1 MYTEKDLF
9 SNNDEQNRGNFD
21 TDVGILELFGK
32 EPLENLQSIISKVTG
47 LGFVTAD
54 FRGEP
59 LTCMT
64 GFTPFCKFTRER
76 GNNGK
81 LCNLSDAFG
90 IVRSAITRKYCI
102 YFCPCGLME
111 VAIPIIVH
119 GKFLGGFLSGQV
131 RCNDAPDDIP
141 RFSGLIQPEYL
152 EEDQAQVDEYFA
164 QLPTYEYQK
173 FSDIAELIYLMVNQ
187 LAENEML
194 RQQQYDS
201 HKIQEQKLTSKINE
215 LEYENSSLTK
225 ELNYMQAKLTPHF
238 ILSLLTDIANLSVL
252 ENAPKTNQMAVA
264 LAQYLK
270 YSLCTTGDNI
280 LLSDELK
287 QIESYFN
294 MLKIKYEDAF
304 IYSITA
310 KKEIDMLR
318 IPSHIL
324 FPFLDRAASLITVN
338 TGHLDIAISISC
350 ENGYTTI
357 DIVSDYNP
365 DNEESNPA
373 SSFKNFPDN
382 DTFRSLISNIRQRLY
397 SIFGNNYE
405 IKESYQN
412 NSKIH
417 DIIKLPISHEE
428 RIM

>member
-252 ENAPKTNQMAVA
+252 ENAP
-264 LAQYLK
+264 
-270 YSLCTTGDNI
+270 
-280 LLSDELK
+280 
-287 QIESYFN
+287 
-294 MLKIKYEDAF
+294 
-304 IYSITA
+304 
-310 KKEIDMLR
+310 
-318 IPSHIL
+318 
-324 FPFLDRAASLITVN
+324 
-338 TGHLDIAISISC
+338 
-350 ENGYTTI
+350 
-357 DIVSDYNP
+357 
-365 DNEESNPA
+365 
-373 SSFKNFPDN
+373 
-382 DTFRSLISNIRQRLY
+382 
-397 SIFGNNYE
+397 
-405 IKESYQN
+405 
-412 NSKIH
+412 
-417 DIIKLPISHEE
+417 
-428 RIM
+428 

>member
-64 GFTPFCKFTRER
+64 EFTPFCKFTRER

-152 EEDQAQVDEYFA
+152 EEYFA
-164 QLPTYEYQK
+164 QVPTYEYQK

-304 IYSITA
+304 TYSITA

-338 TGHLDIAISISC
+338 TGHLDIAISIFC

-405 IKESYQN
+405 IKESYQS

>member
-1 MYTEKDLF
+1 MSLWIDGSCY
-9 SNNDEQNRGNFD
+9 SNHR
-21 TDVGILELFGK
+21 
-32 EPLENLQSIISKVTG
+32 SWKV
-47 LGFVTAD
+47 LRRLS
-54 FRGEP
+54 FR
-59 LTCMT
+59 
-64 GFTPFCKFTRER
+64 
-76 GNNGK
+76 
-81 LCNLSDAFG
+81 
-90 IVRSAITRKYCI
+90 
-102 YFCPCGLME
+102 
-111 VAIPIIVH
+111 
-119 GKFLGGFLSGQV
+119 QV

-304 IYSITA
+304 TYSITA
-310 KKEIDMLR
+310 KK
-318 IPSHIL
+318 
-324 FPFLDRAASLITVN
+324 
-338 TGHLDIAISISC
+338 
-350 ENGYTTI
+350 
-357 DIVSDYNP
+357 
-365 DNEESNPA
+365 
-373 SSFKNFPDN
+373 K
-382 DTFRSLISNIRQRLY
+382 
-397 SIFGNNYE
+397 
-405 IKESYQN
+405 
-412 NSKIH
+412 
-417 DIIKLPISHEE
+417 
-428 RIM
+428 

>member
-1 MYTEKDLF
+1 
-9 SNNDEQNRGNFD
+9 
-21 TDVGILELFGK
+21 
-32 EPLENLQSIISKVTG
+32 
-47 LGFVTAD
+47 
-54 FRGEP
+54 
-59 LTCMT
+59 
-64 GFTPFCKFTRER
+64 
-76 GNNGK
+76 
-81 LCNLSDAFG
+81 
-90 IVRSAITRKYCI
+90 
-102 YFCPCGLME
+102 
-111 VAIPIIVH
+111 
-119 GKFLGGFLSGQV
+119 
-131 RCNDAPDDIP
+131 
-141 RFSGLIQPEYL
+141 
-152 EEDQAQVDEYFA
+152 
-164 QLPTYEYQK
+164 
-173 FSDIAELIYLMVNQ
+173 MVNQ

-287 QIESYFN
+287 QIESYFE

-304 IYSITA
+304 TYSITA

>member
-64 GFTPFCKFTRER
+64 EFTPFCKFTRER

-164 QLPTYEYQK
+164 QYQ
-173 FSDIAELIYLMVNQ
+173 LMN
-187 LAENEML
+187 
-194 RQQQYDS
+194 
-201 HKIQEQKLTSKINE
+201 
-215 LEYENSSLTK
+215 TK
-225 ELNYMQAKLTPHF
+225 NFQ
-238 ILSLLTDIANLSVL
+238 ILLNLS
-252 ENAPKTNQMAVA
+252 T
-264 LAQYLK
+264 
-270 YSLCTTGDNI
+270 
-280 LLSDELK
+280 
-287 QIESYFN
+287 
-294 MLKIKYEDAF
+294 
-304 IYSITA
+304 
-310 KKEIDMLR
+310 
-318 IPSHIL
+318 
-324 FPFLDRAASLITVN
+324 
-338 TGHLDIAISISC
+338 
-350 ENGYTTI
+350 
-357 DIVSDYNP
+357 
-365 DNEESNPA
+365 
-373 SSFKNFPDN
+373 
-382 DTFRSLISNIRQRLY
+382 
-397 SIFGNNYE
+397 
-405 IKESYQN
+405 
-412 NSKIH
+412 
-417 DIIKLPISHEE
+417 
-428 RIM
+428 

>member
-64 GFTPFCKFTRER
+64 EFTPFCKFTRER

-164 QLPTYEYQK
+164 QVPTYEYQK

-201 HKIQEQKLTSKINE
+201 HKIQEQKLTSKIN
-215 LEYENSSLTK
+215 
-225 ELNYMQAKLTPHF
+225 
-238 ILSLLTDIANLSVL
+238 
-252 ENAPKTNQMAVA
+252 
-264 LAQYLK
+264 
-270 YSLCTTGDNI
+270 
-280 LLSDELK
+280 
-287 QIESYFN
+287 
-294 MLKIKYEDAF
+294 
-304 IYSITA
+304 
-310 KKEIDMLR
+310 
-318 IPSHIL
+318 
-324 FPFLDRAASLITVN
+324 
-338 TGHLDIAISISC
+338 
-350 ENGYTTI
+350 
-357 DIVSDYNP
+357 
-365 DNEESNPA
+365 
-373 SSFKNFPDN
+373 
-382 DTFRSLISNIRQRLY
+382 
-397 SIFGNNYE
+397 
-405 IKESYQN
+405 
-412 NSKIH
+412 
-417 DIIKLPISHEE
+417 
-428 RIM
+428 

>member
-1 MYTEKDLF
+1 MHQK
-9 SNNDEQNRGNFD
+9 Q
-21 TDVGILELFGK
+21 
-32 EPLENLQSIISKVTG
+32 
-47 LGFVTAD
+47 
-54 FRGEP
+54 
-59 LTCMT
+59 
-64 GFTPFCKFTRER
+64 TRW
-76 GNNGK
+76 
-81 LCNLSDAFG
+81 
-90 IVRSAITRKYCI
+90 
-102 YFCPCGLME
+102 
-111 VAIPIIVH
+111 
-119 GKFLGGFLSGQV
+119 
-131 RCNDAPDDIP
+131 
-141 RFSGLIQPEYL
+141 
-152 EEDQAQVDEYFA
+152 
-164 QLPTYEYQK
+164 
-173 FSDIAELIYLMVNQ
+173 
-187 LAENEML
+187 
-194 RQQQYDS
+194 
-201 HKIQEQKLTSKINE
+201 
-215 LEYENSSLTK
+215 
-225 ELNYMQAKLTPHF
+225 
-238 ILSLLTDIANLSVL
+238 LSLWL
-252 ENAPKTNQMAVA
+252 
-264 LAQYLK
+264 QYLK

-304 IYSITA
+304 TYSITA

-373 SSFKNFPDN
+373 SSFKNFRIMIR
-382 DTFRSLISNIRQRLY
+382 FALLSAISDRDSTAFLAI
-397 SIFGNNYE
+397 IMKF
-405 IKESYQN
+405 KESYQN